1 MQKVIY
7 SKKGGLGVVLE
18 HEEREHDFFIPKNF
32 VINGNLLETNDFT
45 TLDGLFNENVRYV
58 GVLKSNRNCMCFCL
72 GSASDLFQSN
82 VYYSCFFY
90 ISENRL
96 VNKYTP
102 DTARDFRFKNGEWK

>member
-7 SKKGGLGVVLE
+7 SKKAGLGVILE
-18 HEEREHDFFIPKNF
+18 HEEREEDFFIPKNF
-32 VINGNLLETNDFT
+32 VINGNLLKTNEFT
-45 TLDGLFNENVRYV
+45 TLDGLFIENVRYV
-58 GVLKSNRNCMCFCL
+58 GVLKSNQNCMCFCL

-96 VNKYTP
+96 VNKYSP
-102 DTARDFRFKNGEWK
+102 DTARDFRYKNGEWK